1 MKRSLTVMIFTLA
14 ILVHAAGQSMGFLES
29 WQIAVMNPQT
39 QADYRGLLG
48 TIGAGDIIVKSVGL
62 LFIVT
67 MIGFLATMYG
77 FHQGLKWWRPVITVM
92 SVISF
97 AIFSLWYATMPIT
110 NLAGA
115 LALNIVFPLAA
126 YLWPHG
132 IGASSQTKESPLNI
146 ETHG

>member
-1 MKRSLTVMIFTLA
+1 MKKSLAIMIFTLA
-14 ILVHAAGQSMGFLES
+14 ILVHGVGQSMGFLES
-29 WQIAVMNPQT
+29 WQIAVMNQQA

-48 TIGAGDIIVKSVGL
+48 IIGAGDIAVKGVGL

-77 FHQGLKWWRPVITVM
+77 FYQGLNWWRPVITVM
-92 SVISF
+92 SVVSF
-97 AIFSLWYATMPIT
+97 AIFGLWYATMPLT

-126 YLWPHG
+126 YLWPHRSG
-132 IGASSQTKESPLNI
+132 TSSRTKESQMNI
-146 ETHG
+146 GIHG

>member
-1 MKRSLTVMIFTLA
+1 MKRSWAIVIFTLA

-48 TIGAGDIIVKSVGL
+48 TIGASDVVVKSVGL
-62 LFIVT
+62 LSIVT

-77 FHQGLKWWRPVITVM
+77 FYLGLKWWRPLISAM
-92 SVISF
+92 SVISL
-97 AIFSLWYATMPIT
+97 AIFSLWWATIPIT

-115 LALNIVFPLAA
+115 LALNVVFLIAA
-126 YLWPHG
+126 YLWPHP
-132 IGASSQTKESPLNI
+132 IGVPASTKRP
-146 ETHG
+146 